1 MTRARVWCIRLP
13 GSGRHALGA
22 GLVALAAAAGLVS
35 ATGAG
40 ASDRVERRLACQ
52 EEARRHVRAPRPADL
67 ELYRR
72 MVHRRQIYIQDC
84 MLHGTRDAE
93 RTGTV
98 GAPPPAGARPDGQDV
113 RSGGRRRV
121 PS

>member
-1 MTRARVWCIRLP
+1 MTRARCWCLRLP
-13 GSGRHALGA
+13 GFEHAQSAAL
-22 GLVALAAAAGLVS
+22 LALAAAAGLVA

-40 ASDRVERRLACQ
+40 ATDRVERRLACQ

-72 MVHRRQIYIQDC
+72 MVHRRQVYIQDC
-84 MLHGTRDAE
+84 MLNGTRDAE

-98 GAPPPAGARPDGQDV
+98 GAPPPAEPRRDGQDV
-113 RSGGRRRV
+113 RPGGRRRL